1 MSGKVLRAVCT
12 AALAATTTL
21 VAVPAAPPAAAGGQ
35 LSARPATPAD
45 PTTADPAP
53 EEPADLA
60 EATEPAEAAVD
71 ATAAGTPAS
80 VPDLLARLQ
89 VLYRD
94 SETAAR
100 AHAEAEAELTEQRA
114 ETARLGRE
122 LTAARAALADGVG
135 DAGRLAREQYQG
147 HSELSAYVRL
157 LLAPNPQT
165 ALDEGHLMRRAAA
178 NRRATVDQLTARTQH
193 AEELAAAS
201 RKALDRE
208 RALVARQKQARD
220 AADERLAAIERTLAA
235 LTPEQIAGI
244 TSPEAQSSL
253 GASGALGQAAA
264 LDPASDPAPG
274 AQQQGNPTA
283 AGERAVRFAVD
294 QIGKPYVWGAE
305 GPSSY
310 DCSGLT
316 SQAWAAAGRQ
326 IPRTSQ
332 DQWHT
337 LPRIPI
343 GELRPGDLVLYFA
356 DATHV
361 GVYLG
366 DGKVVHAP
374 RPGATVK
381 VSPLTANPLLGAVRP
396 DPEGQPLAAYAP
408 PRLPESATAGS
419 DAGYDGDGT
428 GDGD

>member
-1 MSGKVLRAVCT
+1 MSGRLLRAVCT

-21 VAVPAAPPAAAGGQ
+21 VAVPTAPPAAAGGP
-35 LSARPATPAD
+35 SAARPAAPMDPLKNPAD
-45 PTTADPAP
+45 ATAEDPA
-53 EEPADLA
+53 D
-60 EATEPAEAAVD
+60 TAAVAREAD
-71 ATAAGTPAS
+71 AESSAAGTPAS

-100 AHAEAEAELTEQRA
+100 AHADAEAQLTTQRA
-114 ETARLGRE
+114 ETARLGRD
-122 LTAARAALADGVG
+122 LTAARAALAAGVG

-147 HSELSAYVRL
+147 HSELSGYVRL

-193 AEELAAAS
+193 AEELAVAS

-220 AADERLAAIERTLAA
+220 AADQRLTAIERTLAA

-244 TSPEAQSSL
+244 TSPDAQSSL
-253 GASGALGQAAA
+253 GASGALGEPATDGGDGGGAA
-264 LDPASDPAPG
+264 D
-274 AQQQGNPTA
+274 QQHNPTA
-283 AGERAVRFAVD
+283 AGERAVRFAVE
-294 QIGKPYVWGAE
+294 QIGKPYVWGAQ
-305 GPSSY
+305 GPASY

-316 SQAWAAAGRQ
+316 SQAWAAAGRPV
-326 IPRTSQ
+326 PRTSQ
-332 DQWHT
+332 DQWST
-337 LPRIPI
+337 LPRIPV

-361 GVYLG
+361 GLYLG

-396 DPEGQPLAAYAP
+396 DPEGRPLAAYAP

-419 DAGYDGDGT
+419 DAGYDGAGEDG
-428 GDGD
+428 

>member
-21 VAVPAAPPAAAGGQ
+21 AAVPTAPPAAAGA
-35 LSARPATPAD
+35 LSAARPAAPLD
-45 PTTADPAP
+45 PPEDPA
-53 EEPADLA
+53 
-60 EATEPAEAAVD
+60 D
-71 ATAAGTPAS
+71 ATAESSAVGTPAS

-100 AHAEAEAELTEQRA
+100 AHAEAEAQLTTQRA

-122 LTAARAALADGVG
+122 LTAARAALAAGVG

-220 AADERLAAIERTLAA
+220 AADQRLTAIERTLAA

-253 GASGALGQAAA
+253 GASGALGEPAA
-264 LDPASDPAPG
+264 PAASATDGGDVGEA
-274 AQQQGNPTA
+274 ADTRHNPTA
-283 AGERAVRFAVD
+283 AGERAVRFAVE

-316 SQAWAAAGRQ
+316 SQAWAAAGQ
-326 IPRTSQ
+326 PIPRTSQ
-332 DQWHT
+332 DQWST
-337 LPRIPI
+337 LARIPV

-366 DGKVVHAP
+366 DGRVVHAP

-396 DPEGQPLAAYAP
+396 DPEGRPLAAYDP
-408 PRLPESATAGS
+408 PRLPDAATAGS
-419 DAGYDGDGT
+419 DAGYDGDG
-428 GDGD
+428 GAG